1 MAKGVQS
8 TAGWTQNSTR
18 HSFMLSFRRAG
29 ELVEGTEFKSFKYI
43 SIQKKSKIFKSHLP
57 HFWKIIHSCDCISRW
72 EITPPLLSP
81 FPQALDSWAQ
91 FCKCC
96 LAGQFLPLLLSHA
109 PELVPITAP
118 SDGLRNEGK
127 KTSGTAWPSLN
138 PIPVKVH
145 RAKLPSKNMV
155 STSILHSINPWKLKC
170 KTLFT
175 EKVLRVR
182 WFSKEIIQGSS
193 SENSGKWGQISRVN
207 SLMQC
212 SSSQASSGQITAQVT
227 HAQNL

>member
-1 MAKGVQS
+1 MYITQRWNSTSLSPKLLSLIRESESKYLWIITWSFKMAKGVQS

-18 HSFMLSFRRAG
+18 HGFMLSFRRAG

-43 SIQKKSKIFKSHLP
+43 SIQKKPKIFKSHLP

-72 EITPPLLSP
+72 AITPPLLSP

-127 KTSGTAWPSLN
+127 KP
-138 PIPVKVH
+138 
-145 RAKLPSKNMV
+145 
-155 STSILHSINPWKLKC
+155 
-170 KTLFT
+170 
-175 EKVLRVR
+175 
-182 WFSKEIIQGSS
+182 QGQP
-193 SENSGKWGQISRVN
+193 GH
-207 SLMQC
+207 L
-212 SSSQASSGQITAQVT
+212 
-227 HAQNL
+227 